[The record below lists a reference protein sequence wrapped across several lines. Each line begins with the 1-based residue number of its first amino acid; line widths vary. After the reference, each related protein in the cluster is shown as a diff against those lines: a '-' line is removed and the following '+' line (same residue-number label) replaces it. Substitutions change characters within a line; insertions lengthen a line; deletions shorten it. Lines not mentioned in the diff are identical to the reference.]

1 MKMSQVLTLARPLL
15 ARDRTEFCY
24 RNRDRYICLAIDH
37 ARHSRGI
44 SLDDKY
50 RTKVYVSSQL
60 GGVHSLEGWLLAFKG
75 IDATKPDPVVFEKLQ
90 TTRLAWL
97 DHMIAVLKRNG
108 D

>member
-1 MKMSQVLTLARPLL
+1 MKMSRVLTLVRPSL
-15 ARDRTEFCY
+15 ARTQKEY
-24 RNRDRYICLAIDH
+24 YYKNRNRYICSAIDH
-37 ARHSRGI
+37 VRHPRGI

-50 RTKVYVSSQL
+50 RTKIYVTSQL

-75 IDATKPDPVVFEKLQ
+75 IDATKPDPVVFKKLQ